1 LTQLY
6 ADENGDEETETQQR
20 TPDLRITPRITK
32 PTPLQAQKQA
42 NNSTNQEHRSHNI
55 NLLQPLPDRKM
66 RVRPLGIRKEEED
79 DSQRHGPK
87 RKINLKAPSPR
98 RAVRE
103 RTSKD
108 RSHDGCDAKHG
119 GERRNVNRPFP
130 QRHRKPNDGHA
141 T

>member
-1 LTQLY
+1 
-6 ADENGDEETETQQR
+6 
-20 TPDLRITPRITK
+20 
-32 PTPLQAQKQA
+32 
-42 NNSTNQEHRSHNI
+42 
-55 NLLQPLPDRKM
+55 M

-119 GERRNVNRPFP
+119 GERRNVNSPFP

-141 T
+141 ARIQRCSPRARDCPADDEHGRTRRRSAYNAANLEYYEREEIRVFDVEVGVYLAEGGLQRGCC